1 MEALRAWRGE
11 AARARMCGMG
21 SGIIHL
27 PKMLNKRRLIQAARK
42 VDDAYLLSI
51 LKALDSD

>member
-1 MEALRAWRGE
+1 MRG
-11 AARARMCGMG
+11 ML

-27 PKMLNKRRLIQAARK
+27 PNMLNKRRAIQAARK

-51 LKALDSD
+51 LKPLDADKRG